1 MKKKAVGILVIA
13 GMVIGLTACGSLSS
27 STGDSASSNAE
38 KEKKSGNAEVL
49 TLTFALSETSPHYE
63 ASLKFA
69 ELVEEY
75 TEGAYTVEV
84 YPNSTLAGGNQLG
97 AIEMVQKGTISCGFL
112 SPLVQCSIV
121 PDLNALCMPYLWND
135 YETIDATLAPG
146 TDVDTALNNILKDY
160 GYIAVGYAENGYRE
174 LTNSIREVRKPEDL
188 KDIKV
193 RCIGSNMLF
202 EFFQECG
209 ANPMDMNFSELFT
222 GLQQGAVDGQENP
235 ISTAIYPQKYYEV
248 QDYMTVWN
256 YTYEPHPLMF
266 NLDLWN
272 SFDKDTQEAIQ
283 KAAVEACDFQREL
296 SRTAI
301 EEDTQAIEE
310 SGTKVTVLTEEEKEA
325 FKEIAEPIVEKHKK
339 DFNPELVQA
348 LEEAT
353 K

>member
-1 MKKKAVGILVIA
+1 MKKKVLSVLLVTA
-13 GMVIGLTACGSLSS
+13 MVLGLSACGSLSS
-27 STGDSASSNAE
+27 SSGGEATSGSSE
-38 KEKKSGNAEVL
+38 KGSGAAEVL

-75 TEGAYTVEV
+75 TNGAYTVEV

-97 AIEMVQKGTISCGFL
+97 AIEMVQKGTISCGLL

-135 YETIDATLAPG
+135 YETIDAALAPG
-146 TDVDTALNNILKDY
+146 TDVDIALNNILKDY
-160 GYIAVGYAENGYRE
+160 GYIAVAYAENGYRE
-174 LTNSIREVRKPEDL
+174 LTNSVREVKTPEDL
-188 KDIKV
+188 KDIKI

-202 EFFQECG
+202 EFFQDCG

-248 QDYMTVWN
+248 QDYMTIWN
-256 YTYEPHPLMF
+256 YAYEPHPLMF

-272 SFDKDTQEAIQ
+272 SFDADTQEAIQ
-283 KAAVEACDFQREL
+283 KAAVEACDYQREL

-301 EEDTQAIEE
+301 EEDTKAIEE
-310 SGTKVTVLTEEEKEA
+310 SGTKVTVLTDEEKAA
-325 FKEIAEPIVEKHKK
+325 FQEIAAPIVEKYKQE
-339 DFNPELVQA
+339 FNPELVQA
-348 LEEAT
+348 LEAAT
-353 K
+353 E